1 MSPGG
6 VSVDKTGVVESGFPV
21 SRSRRF
27 TIVIADRRSGAYRR
41 FGLRPLPAVTAV
53 TLLFVLPILVGMGLR
68 WSAQAEIAALRSTTQ
83 RLDLENRNFRAATGQ
98 LASQLQSLQAVVGDL
113 GAKASVDSATARAMD
128 QLPAVVKSRAVG
140 GPITSLP
147 SARSLFSP
155 RVGSP
160 EDTFGVLRDLLYTLE
175 SRLQLVQPDLERR
188 QALAGA
194 TPSIWPAHGW
204 MNDGYGSR
212 RDPFTGG
219 ADYHPGLDISADRGD
234 PVMATANG
242 TITTATRSGAYGN
255 MVVID
260 HGFGI
265 STRYA
270 HLDAFRVKAGD
281 AVRRGDVVGYAG
293 STGRSTG
300 SHLHY
305 EVLVYGRHLNPLQFL
320 LNRARP

>member
-1 MSPGG
+1 
-6 VSVDKTGVVESGFPV
+6 VVESEFRV

-27 TIVIADRRSGAYRR
+27 TIVVADRRTGAYRR
-41 FGLRPLPAVTAV
+41 FGLRPAPAAAALV
-53 TLLFVLPILVGMGLR
+53 LLFLLPVLVGMGLR
-68 WSAQAEIAALRSTTQ
+68 WSARAEIDALQATAQ
-83 RLDLENRNFRAATGQ
+83 RLDLENRNFRAATGE
-98 LASQLQSLQAVVGDL
+98 LTTQLQSLQAVVGEL
-113 GAKASVDSATARAMD
+113 GAKATVDSATARAMER
-128 QLPAVVKSRAVG
+128 LPAVVKSRAVG

-147 SARSLFSP
+147 SSRSLFSP
-155 RVGSP
+155 HVSGGSA

-175 SRLQLVQPDLERR
+175 SRLQVVQPAVERR
-188 QALAGA
+188 QALAAA
-194 TPSIWPAHGW
+194 TPSIWPARGW
-204 MNDGYGSR
+204 LNGGYGGR
-212 RDPFTGG
+212 RDPFTGD
-219 ADYHPGLDISADRGD
+219 ADYHPGLDISANRGD
-234 PVMATANG
+234 PVIATANG
-242 TITTATRSGAYGN
+242 TISTAARSGAYGN

-270 HLDAFRVKAGD
+270 HLDSFRVRPGD
-281 AVRRGDVVGYAG
+281 AVRRGEVVGYAG

>member
-1 MSPGG
+1 M
-6 VSVDKTGVVESGFPV
+6 
-21 SRSRRF
+21 
-27 TIVIADRRSGAYRR
+27 IADRRTGAYRR
-41 FGLRPLPAVTAV
+41 FGLRPVPALAAV
-53 TLLFVLPILVGMGLR
+53 ALLFLLPVLVGMGLK
-68 WSAQAEIAALRSTTQ
+68 WSARAEISSLQSTAQ
-83 RLDLENRNFRAATGQ
+83 RLDLENRNFRTATGE
-98 LASQLQSLQAVVGDL
+98 LATQVQSLQAVVSEL
-113 GAKASVDSATARAMD
+113 GAKALVDTDTARAMD
-128 QLPAVVKSRAVG
+128 RLPAIVKSRAAG
-140 GPITSLP
+140 GPIVSLP
-147 SARSLFSP
+147 SSRSLFSP
-155 RVGSP
+155 RVGGSP

-175 SRLQLVQPDLERR
+175 NRLQIVQPGLERR
-188 QALAGA
+188 QALAAA
-194 TPSIWPAHGW
+194 TPSIWPARGW

-212 RDPFTGG
+212 RDPFDGT

-234 PVMATANG
+234 PVVATANG
-242 TITTATRSGAYGN
+242 TVSSAQRSGAYGN
-255 MVVID
+255 MIVIE

-270 HLDAFRVKAGD
+270 HLDTFRVKAGD